1 MSFKSLAVVHSGDLL
16 LPSCFSTLKVQPIIN
31 SLGEKHFTIFA
42 LDFNIILPQCP
53 FSKKISLLWI
63 FLLEIAS
70 TFSCFSLKITRNIMI
85 RSYLVLHAVETYNF
99 FFGFIA
105 GSNLYFWI
113 AIIPVSVSYLANS
126 FISFLTFVPEPF
138 RCCEWLFAK

>member
-70 TFSCFSLKITRNIMI
+70 TFRHFLLRILETLWSDHTWFYMLLKLTI
-85 RSYLVLHAVETYNF
+85 F
-99 FFGFIA
+99 FFGFTT